1 MENLT
6 KEQMKEKI
14 ESLREQAEK
23 FKREAYELE
32 RKMILEGLNLKIGT
46 WYASTDNSSD
56 KDFVFLTS
64 VNSDSLYGH
73 SISLDNHDGIYI
85 DDYAWY
91 TYNKIKNYV
100 PCTIEDVK
108 LAINEYAANTLIP
121 NLDKLKIK

>member
-64 VNSDSLYGH
+64 VNSDSLYGY

-85 DDYAWY
+85 DDYTWY
-91 TYNKIKNYV
+91 TYNEIKNYV